1 MMNRKMPTTDAE
13 WRSYLSRLVKAHLA
27 AAGMNYADLARELE
41 KMGVP
46 TYNKL
51 ISSKL
56 RIGNFSAMFL
66 LQSLVAMGVEELEL
80 PRRNEKLR

>member
-1 MMNRKMPTTDAE
+1 MMKRTIPTTEAE
-13 WRSYLSRLVKAHLA
+13 WRSYLSRLVKAHLGA
-27 AAGMNYADLARELE
+27 VGMNYADLARELK

-56 RIGNFSAMFL
+56 RIGNFSAQFL
-66 LQSLVAMGVEELEL
+66 LQSPVAMGVEELEL
-80 PRRNEKLR
+80 PRKVQED